1 MNVLIFHCSC
11 LEGNYTLKAD
21 WTAEGLTWTV
31 ETDIEALQS
40 GTGELSSV
48 KEFSDL
54 LNKADIPH
62 WERRYEAD
70 GSAIEDAVRW
80 DLKLDTDGNTYL
92 SEGEETFFPYGYET
106 LIDALA
112 LIDPQV
118 RYFSYR

>member
-11 LEGNYTLKAD
+11 LDGNYTLKAD

-31 ETDIEALQS
+31 ETDIEALHS
-40 GTGELSSV
+40 ATGELSSV
-48 KEFSDL
+48 KPFTDL
-54 LNKADIPH
+54 LEKADIPH

-80 DLKLDTDGNTYL
+80 SLKLDTEDKICL
-92 SEGEETFFPYGYET
+92 SEGEETFLPYGYED
-106 LIDALA
+106 LMDALA